1 MAKFLQTAVEQA
13 RSKSNR
19 NCLIGYLG
27 VVNQI
32 GTYIANSQSERLQK
46 IKGSIHWTDFVQDY
60 LASVMEIESPKRDD
74 VFKLANPNRSDSA
87 EHNILSKLLESNNM
101 AQELNNALKKM
112 TNNHYNNDDEE
123 EEDERLDQELNFD
136 AENEK
141 EEEDEEPIGTSTDD
155 YNSTVNRTGVEKQS
169 QIIIERLEDDDV
181 KLEESAEEKR
191 DEPKPKSEEVAPNGP
206 QPTETAPVEAEAPK
220 IEEKAEEPKSEVS
233 QPESED
239 KVSLSPVE
247 TGQESEEPKEQAP
260 APSKEEELKE
270 QPPAPVEPVQNQPEE
285 PATV

>member
-1 MAKFLQTAVEQA
+1 LAKFLQTAVEQA
-13 RSKSNR
+13 KSKSNR

-32 GTYIANSQSERLQK
+32 GTYIANNQSEKLQK
-46 IKGSIHWTDFVQDY
+46 IKGSIHWTDFLQDY

-87 EHNILSKLLESNNM
+87 EDNILSKLLEGNNM
-101 AQELNNALKKM
+101 LQETNNAIKKM

-136 AENEK
+136 AENDK
-141 EEEDEEPIGTSTDD
+141 EEEDEEPIGTSTED

-169 QIIIERLEDDDV
+169 QITIERLEDDDV
-181 KLEESAEEKR
+181 KLEESAEEKSEER
-191 DEPKPKSEEVAPNGP
+191 KPKIEEVAPNEP
-206 QPTETAPVEAEAPK
+206 QQTETAPVLVEAPK
-220 IEEKAEEPKSEVS
+220 IEEKAEEPKSEVA

-239 KVSLSPVE
+239 RVSLSPVE
-247 TGQESEEPKEQAP
+247 TGKEPEEKKEQTP
-260 APSKEEELKE
+260 APSNEEELKE
-270 QPPAPVEPVQNQPEE
+270 QPPAPVEPVENKPEE
-285 PATV
+285 PATI